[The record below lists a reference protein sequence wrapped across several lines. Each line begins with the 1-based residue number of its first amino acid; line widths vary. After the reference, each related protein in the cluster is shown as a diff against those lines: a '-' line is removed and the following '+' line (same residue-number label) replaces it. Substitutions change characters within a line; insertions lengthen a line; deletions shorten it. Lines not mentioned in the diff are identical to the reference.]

1 LPQDEKQTKQLLT
14 QAVDQALLTLGESAR
29 EAVYFHLQKIVS
41 LTKDDVPDNL
51 DAFEKGLEKIF
62 GTGAKMIEIAVIKN
76 LCQQLAIEFEE
87 KKNISLVDYVNWA
100 MEKARAKEAKSLA

>member
-1 LPQDEKQTKQLLT
+1 MPQDEKRTKQFLT

-41 LTKDDVPDNL
+41 LTKDDVSDNL
-51 DAFEKGLEKIF
+51 DTFEKGLEKIF
-62 GTGAKMIEIAVIKN
+62 GAGAKMIEIAVVKS
-76 LCQQLAIEFEE
+76 LCQQLGIEFEE

-100 MEKARAKEAKSLA
+100 IEKAKAKETISPA